1 LTCTD
6 VYSSTCEW
14 ISRYDYYVQNLLTL
28 AKGQEY
34 PENIVFHGLYNFRII
49 SWSLIVHFSFD
60 HQFEIQV
67 KIHLFSRS
75 RREGRGNI
83 YVSFRCPRYNND
95 ENSLVVF
102 CFIRFIRSSRWN
114 KTKSTNKEEILSL
127 YQTSRVHAIPLF
139 PRWMYVSFSIFFSSK
154 CGVNISHC
162 IRISHIYVC
171 DYAISM
177 LKTIFLP
184 LGSF

>member
-1 LTCTD
+1 MYTVPLASGYH
-6 VYSSTCEW
+6 V
-14 ISRYDYYVQNLLTL
+14 YDYYVQNLLTL
-28 AKGQEY
+28 AEGREY
-34 PENIVFHGLYNFRII
+34 PENIVFHRLYNFRII
-49 SWSLIVHFSFD
+49 FMVVHYSFS

-67 KIHLFSRS
+67 IHLFGRS

-83 YVSFRCPRYNND
+83 YVSFRRPRYNND
-95 ENSLVVF
+95 ESSLVAF

-114 KTKSTNKEEILSL
+114 KTKSTNKGKFSRYIKLLVYTRSL
-127 YQTSRVHAIPLF
+127 YFHAGCTYPS
-139 PRWMYVSFSIFFSSK
+139 PSFSFSSK

-184 LGSF
+184 LGRF